1 MAGAAQL
8 LVEVVEHEDGMHL
21 TELDRE
27 EREYIS
33 IEVGGTIVYGQ
44 KPTMFY
50 LSKSQK
56 ELISDLQAEIRRE
69 GEACPERLKGLFR
82 QLEQSGLVLEP
93 EAASLR
99 KHINGLAPK
108 AAL

>member
-8 LVEVVEHEDGMHL
+8 LVEVVEHEDGMDL
-21 TELDRE
+21 AELDRE

-56 ELISDLQAEIRRE
+56 ALITELQAEIRKG
-69 GEACPERLKGLFR
+69 GEANPERLKGLFR

-99 KHINGLAPK
+99 RHINDLEPQAGL
-108 AAL
+108 

>member
-8 LVEVVEHEDGMHL
+8 LVEVVEHEDGTPL
-21 TELDRE
+21 EDLDRE

-50 LSKSQK
+50 LSKGQK
-56 ELISDLQAEIRRE
+56 ALITDLQAEIRKE
-69 GEACPERLKGLFR
+69 GEASPELLKGLFR

-99 KHINGLAPK
+99 KHINGLAPQ
-108 AAL
+108 ASL